1 MKTVSYPLILWSD
14 DMNSNDLNVKKQ
26 IMFIKDEDYYFLTY
40 NILIIL
46 DYFKCYSVENLFKDY
61 RKLPYLIEFL
71 SSDKSVEIYEKV
83 FETEGKTISIFD
95 YEHLLKVYTKSKFM
109 QGQIKRLLFSL
120 DQNQLISIV
129 KDTRFGSVSLLI
141 KDKEKVKEIL
151 NDEMFRNEYQR
162 IEKIKR
168 AYSRLRSIKYT
179 TFIEKVF
186 KANGVGKWDD

>member
-1 MKTVSYPLILWSD
+1 
-14 DMNSNDLNVKKQ
+14 
-26 IMFIKDEDYYFLTY
+26 MFIKDEDYYFLTY